1 MGGLGAVAALMGVAG
16 VVFAALAVFLSGP
29 PLLVRGARSFGVAG
43 LLLGLAG
50 MAQELWANG
59 FQLDL
64 SQRGGQ
70 GSVFASVGML
80 LMIFGAARVAERRR
94 ADLNRKRWIEEH
106 PTRPRPSGD

>member
-1 MGGLGAVAALMGVAG
+1 MGGLGAAAALMSVAG

-29 PLLVRGARSFGVAG
+29 PFLVRGARTFGVAG
-43 LLLGLAG
+43 LLLGLSG

-59 FQLDL
+59 FQLDPG
-64 SQRGGQ
+64 QRGGQ

-94 ADLNRKRWIEEH
+94 ADIVRKRWIE
-106 PTRPRPSGD
+106 RKSGSPNPES